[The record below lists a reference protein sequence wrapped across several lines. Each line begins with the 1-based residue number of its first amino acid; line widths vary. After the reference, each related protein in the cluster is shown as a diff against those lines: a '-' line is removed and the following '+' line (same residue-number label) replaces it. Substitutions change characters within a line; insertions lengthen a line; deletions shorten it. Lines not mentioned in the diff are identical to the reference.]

1 MDDRT
6 IGELLALLPDAAL
19 VVDAGGRIAL
29 ANPGAERLF
38 GFAAGTLA
46 GTAVDALVPEAM
58 RARHAGHRARFLPD
72 GATRP
77 MGASL
82 GQLMARRSDGAEFP
96 VEIALAPLPG
106 DGPPRVLATVRDA
119 SEGWR
124 VREAITR
131 ARLDRFVLAFGQAAL
146 AARDDD
152 EAIGGLPTQ
161 LSALLGL
168 PAVAVVTRL
177 DAADALHCSASCG
190 IAGTPESVAGL
201 VDTVAGSHAINAGVT
216 TLLLGAGHDQAPGLP
231 PDLLEQGFRQ
241 ATVMP
246 LAGHEGIL
254 GALVALSHD
263 ELALGHDARYCLE
276 ATATMLA
283 AFLQRRR
290 SEQQLAHAQRLE
302 AIGHLAGGLSHDFN
316 NLLGVISCSL
326 QMLELEC
333 TGDERAHRLITDAHQ
348 AVSRGASLTGK
359 LLGFVRGQQLL
370 PCAIDAG
377 PMLEQ
382 FGTLAQRLLGGDIH
396 VEVVCAADTG
406 ALLADPATLEAAL
419 INLAINARDAMP
431 GGGRLRLSA
440 RRIPAP
446 PAARGAGK
454 PAEYV
459 MITVADTGT
468 GMPKHVLE
476 RAFEPLYTTKAVG
489 KGNGLGLTMVH
500 GFAVRSGGHVRVN
513 SVPGK
518 GTRIDLC
525 LPAASAAPDSAPAP

>member
-19 VVDAGGRIAL
+19 VVDAAGRIAM

-38 GFAAGTLA
+38 GFARGTLA

-77 MGASL
+77 MGAAL
-82 GQLMARRSDGAEFP
+82 GQLLARRSDGGQFP

-152 EAIGGLPTQ
+152 EAIGLLPAQ
-161 LSALLGL
+161 LSGLLGL
-168 PAVAVVTRL
+168 PAVAVVARL
-177 DAADALHCSASCG
+177 DAGDAFQCSAWSG
-190 IAGTPESVAGL
+190 IAGAPESVAGL
-201 VDTVAGSHAINAGVT
+201 VETVAGSHSINAGVT
-216 TLLLGAGHDQAPGLP
+216 TVLLGAGHDDQPGLP
-231 PDLLEQGFRQ
+231 ADLLAQGFLQ

-263 ELALGHDARYCLE
+263 ELALDHDARYCLE

-302 AIGHLAGGLSHDFN
+302 AIGHLAGGLAHDFN

-359 LLGFVRGQQLL
+359 LLNFVRGQQLM
-370 PCAIDAG
+370 PCAIAAG

-382 FGTLAQRLLGGDIH
+382 FAAMAQRLLGDDIH
-396 VEVVCAADTG
+396 VEVACAADSG
-406 ALLADPATLEAAL
+406 ALLADPAMLEAAL
-419 INLAINARDAMP
+419 LNMAINARDAMP

-440 RRIPAP
+440 RRIEALPT
-446 PAARGAGK
+446 AASPDTA
-454 PAEYV
+454 AAYV
-459 MITVADTGT
+459 MITVADSGT
-468 GMPKHVLE
+468 GMPRRVLE
-476 RAFEPLYTTKAVG
+476 RAFEPLYTTKPVG
-489 KGNGLGLTMVH
+489 QGNGLGLTMVH

-525 LPAASAAPDSAPAP
+525 LPAASAAPSPAPAP